1 MTILKRAFLVSVL
14 VLMESLPHRVA
25 GAATTTPALVETP
38 SLTALVA
45 TGQLPPIN
53 QRIPYTPSI
62 VVMDGKT
69 KSLGRHGGDLRIL
82 MAKPTDTR
90 LITVYGYAR
99 LVVYDSSLRFVPDI
113 LERFEVRE
121 GRVFTLHLRKGHRWS
136 DGHPFTTE
144 DFRYYWEDVANN
156 SDLSPLGPD
165 KRLIIDKESPFFE
178 VLDETTVRFTWSRP
192 NPYFLAALA
201 DASPLYIYRP
211 SHYLKQFHAR
221 YADEKAL
228 LKKAREA
235 HHVNWAALHQAKDR
249 LYTMDNP
256 DMPTLQPWLNT
267 TRPPSIRFLF
277 KRNPF
282 YHRIDAAGRQLPYI
296 DAITVNIVLA
306 NLIPAKTGAGETDLQ
321 SRYIAF
327 EDYTFLKDSESR
339 YNFSV
344 RLWSTTKGAHIALYP
359 NLNTTDP
366 TWRQVIRD
374 ARFRQA
380 LSLAINRDEI
390 NEVVYFGL
398 AKVGNN
404 TVLETSPLFKPAFRT
419 TWSVFDLKK
428 ANQLLDGMGLTKRNE
443 DGIRLLPDGRPMIVM
458 VDTSGEKTETTDV
471 LELIGDTWSK
481 IGVKMLV
488 RPAQR
493 DIFRNRVF
501 SGQSLISVWSGLANG
516 VPTAE
521 MSPDEFVPTRQY
533 QLQWPMW
540 GKFIESRGKA
550 GEPPDLPEAKTLLS
564 LSTDWRRAADPLVK
578 TEIWH
583 RILEIHTSQV
593 YSIGIINR
601 TLQPVVV
608 SNRLRNVPTEGFHNW
623 SPGAYFGIYR
633 PDTFWFANE

>member
-1 MTILKRAFLVSVL
+1 MNLLKRAFIISVL
-14 VLMESLPHRVA
+14 VLMESLPHRVV
-25 GAATTTPALVETP
+25 GAATTPPAMVETP
-38 SLTALVA
+38 SLSALVA
-45 TGQLPPIN
+45 AGRLPPVR
-53 QRIPYTPSI
+53 QRIPETPS
-62 VVMDGKT
+62 VAAMDGKT
-69 KSLGRHGGDLRIL
+69 KTLGRHGGELRIL

-99 LVVYDSSLRFVPDI
+99 LVIYDDSLKLVPDL

-121 GRVFTLHLRKGHRWS
+121 GRMFTLHLRKGHRWS

-156 SDLSPLGPD
+156 SELSPLGPD
-165 KRLIIDKESPFFE
+165 KRLIIDRESPFFE
-178 VLDETTVRFTWSRP
+178 VIDERTVRFTWSRP

-221 YADEKAL
+221 YADETAL

-256 DMPTLQPWLNT
+256 DLPTLQPWLNT
-267 TRPPSIRFLF
+267 TKPPSIRFLF

-296 DAITVNIVLA
+296 DAITVNVALA
-306 NLIPAKTGAGETDLQ
+306 NLIPAKTGAGESDLQ

-327 EDYTFLKDSESR
+327 EDYTFLKESEPR

-344 RLWSTTKGAHIALYP
+344 RLWGTTKGAHIALYP
-359 NLNTTDP
+359 NLNTSDP

-374 ARFRQA
+374 VRFRQA
-380 LSLAINRDEI
+380 LSLAIDREEI

-404 TVLETSPLFKPAFRT
+404 TVLEASPLFKPAYRT
-419 TWSVFDLKK
+419 NWCVLDLMK
-428 ANQLLDGMGLTKRNE
+428 ANQLLDQMGLTKRNK
-443 DGIRLLPDGRPMIVM
+443 DGIRLLPDGRPMVVV

-550 GEPPDLPEAKTLLS
+550 GEPPDLPEAKALLN
-564 LSTDWRRAADPLVK
+564 LSTDWRRAADPSVK

-583 RILEIHTSQV
+583 RILEIHSSQV

-623 SPGAYFGIYR
+623 NPGAYFGIYR

>member
-1 MTILKRAFLVSVL
+1 MTFLKRTIVVFVL
-14 VLMESLPHRVA
+14 ALMGSAA
-25 GAATTTPALVETP
+25 GAAATTPALLETP
-38 SLTALVA
+38 SLSALVS
-45 TGQLPPIN
+45 TGRLPPVS
-53 QRIPYTPSI
+53 QRVPDSPAI

-69 KSLGRHGGDLRIL
+69 KVLGRHGGDLQIL

-99 LVVYDSSLRFVPDI
+99 LVVYNSDLQIVPDI
-113 LERFEVRE
+113 LESFEVRE

-144 DFRYYWEDVANN
+144 DFRYFWEDVANN
-156 SDLSPLGPD
+156 VDLSPLGPD

-178 VLDETTVRFTWSRP
+178 VIDERTVRYTWSQP

-201 DASPLYIYRP
+201 DSSPLYVYRP
-211 SHYLKQFHAR
+211 AHYLKQFHAR
-221 YADEKAL
+221 YTEEATLQKR
-228 LKKAREA
+228 AREA
-235 HHVNWAALHQAKDR
+235 HHVNWAALHHARDR

-256 DMPTLQPWLNT
+256 EMPTLQPWLNT
-267 TRPPSIRFLF
+267 TKPPSIRFVF

-282 YHRIDAAGRQLPYI
+282 YHRIDTAGRQLPYI
-296 DAITVNIVLA
+296 DTITINVSLA
-306 NLIPAKTGAGETDLQ
+306 NLIPAKAGAGETDLQ

-327 EDYTFLKDSESR
+327 DDYTFLKNSESR
-339 YNFSV
+339 YDFSV
-344 RLWSTTKGAHIALYP
+344 RLWTTTKGAHIALYP
-359 NLNTTDP
+359 NLNTVDT
-366 TWRQVIRD
+366 TWRRVIRD
-374 ARFRQA
+374 VRFRRA
-380 LSLAINRDEI
+380 LSLAIDRREI
-390 NEVVYFGL
+390 NEAIYFGL

-404 TVLETSPLFKPAFRT
+404 TILESSPLFKPAYRT
-419 TWSVFDLKK
+419 TWCEFDPEK
-428 ANQLLDGMGLTKRNE
+428 ANQLLDEMGLTNRDD
-443 DGIRLLPDGRPMIVM
+443 DGIRLLADGRPMVIM
-458 VDTSGEKTETTDV
+458 VDTSGERTETTDV

-501 SGQSLISVWSGLANG
+501 SGQSLIAVWSGLANG

-550 GEPPDLPEAKTLLS
+550 GEAPDLPEAQTLLR
-564 LSTDWRRAADPLVK
+564 LSQDWRRAPDMSRK
-578 TEIWH
+578 TEIWRH
-583 RILEIHTSQV
+583 ILDIHMSQL
-593 YSIGIINR
+593 YSIGVINR

-608 SNRLRNVPTEGFHNW
+608 NNRLRNVPVDGFHNW
-623 SPGAYFGIYR
+623 NPGAYFGIYR

>member
-1 MTILKRAFLVSVL
+1 MTILKRAFIVSVL
-14 VLMESLPHRVA
+14 VLAGSVLHRVA
-25 GAATTTPALVETP
+25 DAATTTPALVETP
-38 SLTALVA
+38 SLSALVA
-45 TGQLPPIN
+45 AGQLPPVS
-53 QRIPYTPSI
+53 QRIPETPSI
-62 VVMDGKT
+62 ATIDGVA
-69 KSLGRHGGDLRIL
+69 KSLGRQGGDLRIL

-99 LVVYDSSLRFVPDI
+99 LVIYDTSLKIVPDI

-121 GRVFTLHLRKGHRWS
+121 GRMFTLYLRKGHRWS

-156 SDLSPLGPD
+156 NDLSPLGPD
-165 KRLIIDKESPFFE
+165 KRLIIEKESPFFE
-178 VLDETTVRFTWSRP
+178 VLDEWTVRFTWSRP

-221 YADEKAL
+221 FTDEGAL
-228 LKKAREA
+228 LKKARAA

-249 LYTMDNP
+249 MYTMDNP
-256 DMPTLQPWLNT
+256 DLPTLQPWFNT

-296 DAITVNIVLA
+296 DAITVNVVLA

-339 YNFSV
+339 YDLSV
-344 RLWSTTKGAHIALYP
+344 HLWNTTKGAHIALYP
-359 NLNTTDP
+359 NLNTSDP

-374 ARFRQA
+374 ARFRRA
-380 LSLAINRDEI
+380 LSLAINREEI

-398 AKVGNN
+398 AKAGNN
-404 TVLETSPLFKPAFRT
+404 TVLETSPLFKPAYRT
-419 TWSVFDLKK
+419 AWSTFDLKT
-428 ANQLLDGMGLTKRNE
+428 ANQLLDGMGLTKRDE

-481 IGVKMLV
+481 VGVKMLV

-501 SGQSLISVWSGLANG
+501 SAQSLISVWSGLANG
-516 VPTAE
+516 APTAE
-521 MSPDEFVPTRQY
+521 MAPDEFVPTRQY

-550 GEPPDLPEAKTLLS
+550 GEAPDLPEARALLR
-564 LSTDWRRAADPLVK
+564 LSTEWRRAADPSVK

-583 RILEIHTSQV
+583 RILDIHTSQV

-608 SNRLRNVPTEGFHNW
+608 SNRLRNVPAEGFHNW
-623 SPGAYFGIYR
+623 NPGAYFGIYR